1 MILQPAHS
9 FNFTRLIKQSISLPL
24 PVSHG
29 SLTFIP
35 TQYPKTTSRYQ
46 SDHRP
51 YYGPVQLI
59 REGKIT
65 DSDLRYKGLISY
77 RVDGSNK
84 EVVIGS
90 LTPRHSGV
98 YEIRDKD
105 GNLVSST
112 VLQVSGES
120 RDLLKC
126 SQCAMKSCPLF
137 TKTHLCL

>member
-29 SLTFIP
+29 NLTFIP
-35 TQYPKTTSRYQ
+35 TQYPKTTSLDQ
-46 SDHRP
+46 SDSRR

-65 DSDLRYKGLISY
+65 DSDLRYKGLISF

-84 EVVIGS
+84 QVVIVS
-90 LTPRHSGV
+90 LTPGHSGV

-105 GNLVSST
+105 GNLVSTT
-112 VLQVSGES
+112 VLQVGGES
-120 RDLLKC
+120 QDLLKC
-126 SQCAMKSCPLF
+126 SQCTMKFCAPF
-137 TKTHLCL
+137 TKNTSL